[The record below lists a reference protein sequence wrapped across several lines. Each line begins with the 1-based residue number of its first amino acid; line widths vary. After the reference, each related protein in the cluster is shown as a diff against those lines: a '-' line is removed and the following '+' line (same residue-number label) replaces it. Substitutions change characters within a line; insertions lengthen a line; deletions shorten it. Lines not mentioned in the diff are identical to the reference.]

1 MLALLLTL
9 SFAVQDSGAFITRL
23 GNDTVTLE
31 QYTRTATQLRGE
43 YVIRTPRSLHR
54 IYTFDLNPDG
64 SIRHV
69 EIVTHNIGGGPGPM
83 ETKNSVDFSG
93 DTVVMVSPRGDSS
106 VTTKLAVPRGTFPF
120 QFYMYGLM
128 EQIGRWARGTGKDSV
143 RFTALYSADRT
154 SGGYV
159 RKRGGDTLVF
169 MFDEGQLAGV
179 GPFTFRLD
187 RQGRLTWLTG
197 KGSTLQI
204 EVQRVA
210 SVPMAQAGP
219 MFANRPLGQL
229 SPRDTAR
236 ATIGGSEV
244 WIDYSRPTRRGRD
257 IFGALEPWNKVWRTG
272 ANAATQLNTPV
283 DLVIGGTTVPAGK
296 YTLWTLPSPTG
307 WKLII
312 NKQNGQWGTEYH
324 PEQDLVRVDAKT
336 EALAT
341 PVEQFVIAF
350 EPPSAPTAITFAWD
364 RTRYSVPVC
373 RSFLRC
379 IRGCIWCS
387 G

>member
-1 MLALLLTL
+1 MVTLLLALMVT
-9 SFAVQDSGAFITRL
+9 VQDSGAFVVRL
-23 GNDTVTLE
+23 GKDTVSLE

-43 YVIRTPRSLHR
+43 YVLRTPRSVHR
-54 IYTFDLNPDG
+54 IYTADLNPDG
-64 SIRHV
+64 TIRRL
-69 EIVTHNIGGGPGPM
+69 ELITHNIGGAPGPM
-83 ETKNSVDFSG
+83 ETRMSVDFKG
-93 DTVVMVSPRGDSS
+93 DTAVMVAPRGDSA
-106 VTTKLAVPRGTFPF
+106 VTSKLAVPRGTFPF
-120 QFYMYGLM
+120 QFYVYGLM

-187 RQGRLTWLTG
+187 RQGQLTWLTG
-197 KGSTLQI
+197 KGSTLQV

-236 ATIGGSEV
+236 ATIGGAAV
-244 WIDYSRPTRRGRD
+244 WIDYSRPSRRGRD

-272 ANAATQLNTPV
+272 ANAATQLSTPV
-283 DLVIGGTTVPAGK
+283 DLVIGGATVPAGK
-296 YTLWTLPSPTG
+296 YTLWTLPTPSG

-312 NKQNGQWGTEYH
+312 NKQTGQWGTEYK
-324 PEQDLVRVDAKT
+324 PEQDLVRVDAKVET
-336 EALAT
+336 VAT
-341 PVEQFVIAF
+341 PIEQFTIAF
-350 EPPSAPTAITFAWD
+350 EPAAAPAAITFTWD
-364 RTRYSVPVC
+364 RVRYSVPVAKK
-373 RSFLRC
+373 
-379 IRGCIWCS
+379 
-387 G
+387 

>member
-1 MLALLLTL
+1 VVALLLAVTMV
-9 SFAVQDSGAFITRL
+9 VQDSGAFITRL

-31 QYTRTATQLRGE
+31 QYKRTATQLRGE

-64 SIRHV
+64 SIRHI
-69 EIVTHNIGGGPGPM
+69 EIVTHNIGDGPGPM

-93 DTVVMVSPRGDSS
+93 DTVTMVSPRGDSS

-120 QFYMYGLM
+120 QFYVYGLM

-154 SGGYV
+154 SGGYI

-187 RQGRLTWLTG
+187 RQGHLTWLTG

-219 MFANRPLGQL
+219 MFAHRPLGQL

-236 ATIGGSEV
+236 TSLGGTDLWV
-244 WIDYSRPTRRGRD
+244 DYSRPQKRGRV
-257 IFGALEPWNKVWRTG
+257 IFGEVVPWNAVWRTG
-272 ANAATQLNTPV
+272 ANAATQLNTSA
-283 DLVIGGTTVPAGK
+283 DLVIGGATVSAGK
-296 YTLWTLPSPTG
+296 YTLWTLPTPTG

-312 NKQNGQWGTEYH
+312 NKQTGQWGTEYH
-324 PEQDLVRVDAKT
+324 SEQDLVRVDAKVET
-336 EALAT
+336 LAT
-341 PVEQFVIAF
+341 PVEELVIAF
-350 EPPSAPTAITFAWD
+350 EPGLLTISWD
-364 RTRYSVPVC
+364 KTKVSVPVAKK
-373 RSFLRC
+373 
-379 IRGCIWCS
+379 
-387 G
+387 